1 MALHIPLDQ
10 LESHAFNC
18 LGAGGKLTGI
28 HLRPLEGGY
37 VSAGVYRIALEFRLP
52 DATTRTVDYVQKYTN
67 LAEARLMNAL
77 NRSMN
82 NSAVPQVIASDETA
96 DPAWF
101 VTPWY
106 PGPALTW
113 EDALPPAILRLL
125 AAVHAHFEGRG
136 AEFPGVPLL
145 DADFFRR
152 TIDLGIAALVGDA
165 FAVERARLERIRE
178 NPKLYAALAS
188 FPLTLVHGDVH
199 PGNILKSSEGFVLID
214 WGTAR
219 IAPAMLD
226 IANMV
231 EMGSNEWDIYLSAWE
246 EASARKADPRLTVLS
261 YHWAT
266 IQVNVQYLG
275 WVVEHRSADKV
286 RSMVQRACEAEEKIN
301 KSVCVTADRSGPS
314 EA

>member
-1 MALHIPLDQ
+1 MTLHIPLDQ
-10 LESHAFNC
+10 LESHARDC
-18 LGAGGKLTGI
+18 LGAGSKLTGI
-28 HLRPLEGGY
+28 HLQPLEGGY
-37 VSAGVYRIALEFRLP
+37 VSSGVYRIALEFRLP
-52 DATTRTVDYVQKYTN
+52 DGIAQTVDFVQKYTRP
-67 LAEARLMNAL
+67 AEVRLMNAL
-77 NRSMN
+77 NQSISS
-82 NSAVPQVIASDETA
+82 SAFPQVIASDETA
-96 DPAWF
+96 APAWF

-113 EDALPPAILRLL
+113 DDALPPAILRLL

-136 AEFPGVPLL
+136 AEFSGVPLL

-152 TIDLGIAALVGDA
+152 TIDLGIAALAGDG
-165 FAVERARLERIRE
+165 FAGERARLERMRM
-178 NPKLYAALAS
+178 NQKLYAALAS
-188 FPLTLVHGDVH
+188 FPLTLVHGDIH
-199 PGNILKSSEGFVLID
+199 PGNILKSGDDFVLID

-246 EASARKADPRLTVLS
+246 VASARKADPFLVERS

-275 WVVEHRSADKV
+275 WAAKHLSTDKV
-286 RSMVQRACEAEEKIN
+286 LSMVQRACEAEKYI
-301 KSVCVTADRSGPS
+301 S
-314 EA
+314 EV